1 MREAGAAIL
10 QIKKDGVQARYKAD
24 ASPVTLADTTSE
36 SILKQ
41 ALSQSFADIPV
52 ISEEN
57 THSHFQR
64 PEASYFLV
72 DPLDGT
78 REFLREDSNG
88 HFTVNIGWIEKG
100 QARGGIVYV
109 PEKDWLCWTDTNQ
122 QAWQEKDGV
131 RMPLAIRKTPASGPA
146 AVASRSHRDNLTEA
160 FLKAEQ
166 INTIISAGSSL
177 KFLMLAAGQADIYP
191 RFGPTMEWDTA
202 AGEAILRAA
211 GGGVY
216 TSDGQPHNYGKP
228 GWKNKAF
235 MACAG
240 YVPSFFPGANSI

>member
-10 QIKKDGVQARYKAD
+10 QIKNEGVEARYKAD
-24 ASPVTLADTTSE
+24 SSPVTLADTTSE
-36 SILKQ
+36 AILKQ
-41 ALSQSFADIPV
+41 ALSQLFSDIPV

-78 REFLREDSNG
+78 REFLREDSKG
-88 HFTVNIGWIEKG
+88 HFTVNIGWIEEG
-100 QARGGIVYV
+100 RASSGIIYV
-109 PEKDWLCWTDTNQ
+109 PAKDWLCWTDTKH

-131 RMPLAIRKTPASGPA
+131 RMPLSIRKTPASGPV
-146 AVASRSHRDNLTEA
+146 AVASRSHRDRQTQA
-160 FLKAEQ
+160 FLEAEQ
-166 INTIISAGSSL
+166 IGDIVSAGSSL

-216 TSDGQPHNYGKP
+216 TPDGQPHNYGKP

-240 YVPSFFPGANSI
+240 YVPSFFSRANTI